1 MVPFVN
7 SVTVYDSWV
16 DCNGIGVVIGPPD
29 IKYPVIGLPPVSLGA
44 LQLNVD
50 CAFSLDVANNPVGT
64 PGTVDGVADAV
75 AGAPFPFAF
84 FAIT

>member
-1 MVPFVN
+1 M
-7 SVTVYDSWV
+7 YDSWV
-16 DCNGIGVVIGPPD
+16 DSNGIGVGPPD

-44 LQLNVD
+44 LQLKVD
-50 CAFSLDVANNPVGT
+50 CAFSLGAALKLLGA